1 MPTFSRTVT
10 VNRPLDE
17 TFAYLSDFTNTNE
30 WDAGTVRTTR
40 VSGDGGVG
48 TTYQNISKFLGREV
62 EVTYV
67 VQRLVPGEVFALRGE
82 NSTTVA
88 HDTMTFKEVP
98 GGTEVTYAA
107 TFDFKGPLKL
117 VAPLTI
123 PVFNKLFDDGAKGIR
138 EALERH

>member
-10 VNRPLDE
+10 VKRPLDE
-17 TFAYLSDFTNTNE
+17 AFAYLSDFTNTEE

-48 TTYQNISKFLGREV
+48 TTYLNVSTFFGREV
-62 EVTYV
+62 EVEYV
-67 VQRLVPGEVFALRGE
+67 VERVVPGELFALRGE
-82 NSTTVA
+82 NSSTVA
-88 HDTMTFKEVP
+88 HDTMTFREVP
-98 GGTEVTYAA
+98 DGTEVTYAA

-117 VAPLTI
+117 LAPLTI

-138 EALERH
+138 EALDRP